1 MSGLVDVDY
10 LAWLAGQRSSASAR
24 CNFATGTVQ
33 QLHQRKGVVWQDAG
47 QRRTDCPE
55 QLYVSIPGKGVGGT
69 LDCRRGRS
77 EVGECSGNSCLSGA
91 SRGCSRFEIEATR
104 LGEGV
109 CNAEH
114 EMGERHSYELRF

>member
-24 CNFATGTVQ
+24 WNFATGTVQ
-33 QLHQRKGVVWQDAG
+33 ELHQRRSVVWQD
-47 QRRTDCPE
+47 RRSEANGCPD

-91 SRGCSRFEIEATR
+91 ARGCSRFEIEATR
-104 LGEGV
+104 LGEG
-109 CNAEH
+109 
-114 EMGERHSYELRF
+114 GL